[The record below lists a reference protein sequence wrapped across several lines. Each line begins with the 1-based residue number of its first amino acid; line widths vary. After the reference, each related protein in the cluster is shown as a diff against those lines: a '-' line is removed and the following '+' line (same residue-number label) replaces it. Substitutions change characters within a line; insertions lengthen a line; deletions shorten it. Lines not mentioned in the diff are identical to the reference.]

1 MTLPYTK
8 DQLDD
13 AFIAGQ
19 RNAIPHDK
27 MSDETKQQFK
37 LMGEDITNLKIGQ
50 TKLDGK
56 MDLLLQISNSN
67 HQILS
72 DHVKEE
78 CVYRDKQD
86 AYHTEM
92 MKTKADKAI
101 VDDLKDNQKWVV
113 RSIIGIVITA
123 VVGLIIVK

>member
-1 MTLPYTK
+1 MTYTK

-19 RNAIPHDK
+19 RSVKPHGNDK

-37 LMGEDITNLKIGQ
+37 LMGEDITNLKVGMCEIR
-50 TKLDGK
+50 TDVKYLIK
-56 MDLLLQISNSN
+56 TLE
-67 HQILS
+67 

-78 CVYRDKQD
+78 AEYRKAQD
-86 AYHTEM
+86 AYHTEI
-92 MKTKADKAI
+92 MKTKADKDV

-113 RSIIGIVITA
+113 RSIIGIVISA
-123 VVGLIIVK
+123 VIGLIIVK

>member
-13 AFIAGQ
+13 AYISGQ
-19 RNAIPHDK
+19 RSGIPHDK

-37 LMGEDITNLKIGQ
+37 IMGEDITNLKITSARIE
-50 TKLDGK
+50 TKVDNIIDTLK
-56 MDLLLQISNSN
+56 EHI
-67 HQILS
+67 
-72 DHVKEE
+72 KEE
-78 CVYRDKQD
+78 GEYRKSQN
-86 AYHTEM
+86 AYHKLIMEQ
-92 MKTKADKAI
+92 KADKEV

>member
-19 RNAIPHDK
+19 RSSVTHDK

-37 LMGEDITNLKIGQ
+37 SMGEDITNLKVTSARIE
-50 TKLDGK
+50 TKVDNIIDTLK
-56 MDLLLQISNSN
+56 AHIQ
-67 HQILS
+67 
-72 DHVKEE
+72 EE
-78 CVYRDKQD
+78 GEYRRSQD
-86 AYHTEM
+86 AYHKQIMEQ
-92 MKTKADKAI
+92 KADKVI

-113 RSIIGIVITA
+113 RSIIVIVITA
-123 VVGLIIVK
+123 VIRLIMVK

>member
-1 MTLPYTK
+1 MTYTK

-19 RNAIPHDK
+19 RSGLPHGNDK

-37 LMGEDITNLKIGQ
+37 LMGEDITQLKISVVGIEKDVKHLIK
-50 TKLDGK
+50 TLE
-56 MDLLLQISNSN
+56 
-67 HQILS
+67 

-78 CVYRDKQD
+78 AEYRRSQD
-86 AYHTEM
+86 AYHTEI
-92 MKTKADKAI
+92 MKTKADKDV

-113 RSIIGIVITA
+113 RSIIGIVISA
-123 VVGLIIVK
+123 VIGLIIVK